1 MYCQWMYRNK
11 LIHVYIRTHHQHNT
25 KICPVFFST
34 NISQGKHTSVNV
46 ETVVIGKKTLVH
58 VHCIW
63 SFCEYRNLLLVK
75 CTGLMVYFKVLYYN
89 PKPCKQFVTRKPQGI
104 ISDQLALNLDTKVR
118 DYSWTFLF
126 DLNTTCFTCYKVM
139 QKFFFSHNV

>member
-1 MYCQWMYRNK
+1 MDVIK
-11 LIHVYIRTHHQHNT
+11 TNT
-25 KICPVFFST
+25 CRYSHTSSTQYKNMPSFFST
-34 NISQGKHTSVNV
+34 NILQGKHTSVNV

-75 CTGLMVYFKVLYYN
+75 YTGLMVYFEVLYYN

-104 ISDQLALNLDTKVR
+104 ISDQLALNLNTKVR

-126 DLNTTCFTCYKVM
+126 DLIPLV
-139 QKFFFSHNV
+139 SHAIR